1 LVIALIVV
9 VVVVGVGLVVVVLG
23 LAVVVVVSF
32 GVLVVV
38 VVDGSVVVDFDF
50 VVVVEDFVSDEAEA
64 MESVFGSFFGVIAP
78 TTMRNRNEA
87 ATTQEM
93 MVLDFV
99 VHCFLVQR
107 SASPT
112 GKQQN
117 TDRAI
122 SAAASYHLGLFFAT
136 TESGGGGRMSGTS
149 PRLDS
154 SSMQFPPL

>member
-1 LVIALIVV
+1 
-9 VVVVGVGLVVVVLG
+9 VGVGLVVVVLG
-23 LAVVVVVSF
+23 LVVVVSF

-50 VVVVEDFVSDEAEA
+50 GVVVEDFVSDEAEA
-64 MESVFGSFFGVIAP
+64 MESVFGSFFGVIAT

-122 SAAASYHLGLFFAT
+122 SAAASAMVGIML
-136 TESGGGGRMSGTS
+136 TS
-149 PRLDS
+149 PSRLAALRS
-154 SSMQFPPL
+154 RH